1 MLFDLLVFK
10 LELILNVY
18 AWQHVTVINLYL
30 IIYLI
35 HEAFLTGMA
44 AIKEVVSGHKTG
56 PTWCLEFFF

>member
-44 AIKEVVSGHKTG
+44 GAWSSSFEYVH
-56 PTWCLEFFF
+56 LRL